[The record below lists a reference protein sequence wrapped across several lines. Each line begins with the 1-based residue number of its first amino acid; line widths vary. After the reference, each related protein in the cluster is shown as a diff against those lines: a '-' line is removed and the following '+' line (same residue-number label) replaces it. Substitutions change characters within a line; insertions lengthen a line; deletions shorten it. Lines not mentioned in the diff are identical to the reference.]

1 MIALREATPAEVAG
15 WDELVRRFP
24 NHRVVHVRA
33 WSEFLE
39 AARCGR
45 PLYLVAERDGAV
57 VAALPGLLTRLGTLT
72 LYGSPLPGW
81 QTVSL
86 GPAFDPAR
94 VSTREICEALV
105 PLLESRYGVAHLE
118 LVSSD
123 LDAAAMVDLG
133 FEEEMV
139 PTYRAPLYPGDET
152 RTLRSFKESARR
164 NVKRAVKLGLQVR
177 FEEDE
182 AFASEHYEQLK
193 EVYVRGG
200 NVITFDRERVRLCFR
215 HMQDAGRLIA
225 VSVYLPDGTTN
236 IASGMFL
243 IEGKELL
250 LWTWAH
256 RTSAR
261 WYRPTELMTW
271 TVIQRAL
278 AAGCETFDFMGLGE
292 FKTKFGAELDTT
304 KRRWRRSRYRW
315 LRAAR
320 TIAERGYR
328 WQQAVRGRLAQLVT
342 PGGNGDGAEEGGG
355 HET

>member
-1 MIALREATPAEVAG
+1 MIVLREATAAELAG
-15 WDELVRRFP
+15 WDDVVRRFP

-45 PLYLVAERDGAV
+45 PLYLVAERDGEI
-57 VAALPGLLTRLGTLT
+57 VAALPGLLTRLGALT

-81 QTVSL
+81 QTVSM

-94 VSTREICEALV
+94 VSTGELCGV
-105 PLLESRYGVAHLE
+105 LLPFLETRYGVAHLE
-118 LVSSD
+118 LVSTD
-123 LDAAAMVDLG
+123 LDAGAMTELG

-139 PTYRAPLYPGDET
+139 PTYRAPLYPSDET

-182 AFASEHYEQLK
+182 AFAAEHYEQLK

-200 NVITFDRERVRLCFR
+200 NVITFDQERVRLCFR

-225 VSVYLPDGTTN
+225 ASVYLPDGTTN

-243 IEGKELL
+243 VEGKELL

-278 AAGCETFDFMGLGE
+278 AAGCETFDFMGLGD

-320 TIAERGYR
+320 SVAERGYR
-328 WQQAVRGRLAQLVT
+328 FQQAVRGRLARLMAPAVS
-342 PGGNGDGAEEGGG
+342 GNGEPE
-355 HET
+355 